1 MTRPISYL
9 WPGLLLIL
17 CGCTAALNQAQ
28 GQAQHPGYAG
38 VDARSDSAVHARE
51 LGSSD
56 PFVRQQG
63 AEALARL
70 AAVEQK
76 KLVEG
81 YHVQEKNKK
90 VRLALDWALYRMGKS
105 DALFQVVRELDTG
118 RHQQAVRYL
127 SQVDS
132 PAVLYPFLKQEDTP
146 AKITA
151 GLLEALGQIGDGES
165 LELIRPFRDYFFP
178 NVASAAELAI
188 DQIEKR
194 LATQVESSAPARPR
208 TVGTAQKTSP

>member
-1 MTRPISYL
+1 MTRLFSYFCL
-9 WPGLLLIL
+9 SLLFAL
-17 CGCTAALNQAQ
+17 CGTTTTFSQAAA
-28 GQAQHPGYAG
+28 PGYGG
-38 VDARSDSAVHARE
+38 VDARSDSAEYVRE

-70 AAVEQK
+70 AAVDQK

-105 DALFQVVRELDTG
+105 DALFRIVRELDSG
-118 RHQQAVRYL
+118 RHEQSVRYL
-127 SQVDS
+127 AQVDS

-146 AKITA
+146 ARITA
-151 GLLEALGQIGDGES
+151 GVLEALGQIGDGES
-165 LELIRPFRDYFFP
+165 LELIKPFRDYFFP
-178 NVASAAELAI
+178 NVASAAEHAI

-208 TVGTAQKTSP
+208 TVGTAQKSLP

>member
-1 MTRPISYL
+1 MTRLFSYFCL
-9 WPGLLLIL
+9 SVLFAL
-17 CGCTAALNQAQ
+17 CGTTTTFSQSAA
-28 GQAQHPGYAG
+28 PGYGG
-38 VDARSDSAVHARE
+38 VDARSDSAEYVRE

-70 AAVEQK
+70 AAVDQK
-76 KLVEG
+76 KLIEG

-105 DALFQVVRELDTG
+105 DALFRIVRELDSG
-118 RHQQAVRYL
+118 RHEQSVRYL
-127 SQVDS
+127 AQVDS
-132 PAVLYPFLKQEDTP
+132 PTVLYPFLKQEDTP
-146 AKITA
+146 ARITA
-151 GLLEALGQIGDGES
+151 GVLEALGQIGDGES
-165 LELIRPFRDYFFP
+165 LELIKPFRDYFFP

-194 LATQVESSAPARPR
+194 LATQVQSSSPARPR